1 MVLVRSESG
10 QLLMIHQQ
18 TLAQMQAQSQS
29 QSAMTPRPAA
39 PTSTPPVQIT
49 TLQVLELLVPRAQA
63 HTHTESH
70 LLMLGCDDQ
79 YFNAKKTACL

>member
-1 MVLVRSESG
+1 MVLIRSESG

-39 PTSTPPVQIT
+39 PTSTPPVQT
-49 TLQVLELLVPRAQA
+49 SLQVLLLRTDGTRRLTRGKLVNLIYSSQLECINVVA
-63 HTHTESH
+63 
-70 LLMLGCDDQ
+70 LM
-79 YFNAKKTACL
+79 